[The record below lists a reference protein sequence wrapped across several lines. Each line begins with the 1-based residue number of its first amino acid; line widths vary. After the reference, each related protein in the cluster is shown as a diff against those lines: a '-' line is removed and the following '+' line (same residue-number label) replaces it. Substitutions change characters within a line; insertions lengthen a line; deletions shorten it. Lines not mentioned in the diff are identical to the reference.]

1 MLQGCTP
8 VHPVRYS
15 PAADKWPSTP
25 DRLSHTNRLSPHFQ
39 VVRDAPGLE
48 VKLLP
53 GVVCR
58 ALERDGGVKCNGV
71 RIPMATW

>member
-1 MLQGCTP
+1 MECSGFTRATNGYCK
-8 VHPVRYS
+8 PVRYS

-48 VKLLP
+48 VKLQQ
-53 GVVCR
+53 GSFVVR
-58 ALERDGGVKCNGV
+58 WNAMG
-71 RIPMATW
+71 A